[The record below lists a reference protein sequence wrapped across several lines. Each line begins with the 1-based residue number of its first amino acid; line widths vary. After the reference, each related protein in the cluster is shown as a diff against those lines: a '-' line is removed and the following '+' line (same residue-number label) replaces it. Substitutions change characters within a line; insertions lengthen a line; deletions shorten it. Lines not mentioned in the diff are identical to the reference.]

1 MYINNINNNNN
12 DNNNS
17 NNSNNKILII
27 ITNTTKTKRHT
38 ASTIFPSISLYWE
51 LCLST
56 IFSNQ
61 SSLNLISTFTD
72 FAVVEWRSLLENY
85 FQKIYYHILIISDLQ
100 YSSTGIFLKHSQGQ
114 TTIDLFPIWR
124 LEFHQISGVSFQSE
138 TRAVYKDWPF
148 LKDVR
153 PLDTSSSLPKS
164 QKKKKE
170 KRKRKERFVSLKFP
184 PVTLMFLYWAI
195 LF

>member
-85 FQKIYYHILIISDLQ
+85 FQRIYYHINNFWFAIQFNRNIFKTFSGTNYNRPISNMA
-100 YSSTGIFLKHSQGQ
+100 T
-114 TTIDLFPIWR
+114 
-124 LEFHQISGVSFQSE
+124 GVSPDLRCFFSI
-138 TRAVYKDWPF
+138 WN
-148 LKDVR
+148 
-153 PLDTSSSLPKS
+153 KS
-164 QKKKKE
+164 C
-170 KRKRKERFVSLKFP
+170 V
-184 PVTLMFLYWAI
+184 
-195 LF
+195 